1 MLKQRVITALVLVA
15 VLIGAIFFLPFYF
28 FSAIVSVFFV
38 IAAWEWGQFPRFSNA
53 QRIIYAFIVSIISA
67 LLFMWASSD
76 LNASDGGK
84 LFVDREKIVWLV
96 GLAFAWWLL
105 AVVLVKAYPSGVS
118 LWNNRWTQSLIGV
131 FVLVPTLLGLIFLH
145 QQSNGPWLIMIVV
158 ACVVCADTGAYFV
171 GRAFGKNKLAPN
183 VSPGKS
189 KEGFYGGFVCS
200 VIFAVILAI
209 SLGAVDTNANWWVL
223 AMIVPASLVSVLGDL
238 LESMFKRER
247 GIKDSGKILPGHG
260 GVLDRIDSI
269 SAAVPV
275 FTLVYIL
282 SGWQL

>member
-1 MLKQRVITALVLVA
+1 MLKQRIITALILVTI
-15 VLIGAIFFLPFYF
+15 LIGAIFFLPFYF
-28 FSAIVSVFFV
+28 FAAIVSVFFIV
-38 IAAWEWGQFPRFSNA
+38 AAWEWGQFPRFSYLG
-53 QRIIYAFIVSIISA
+53 RIIFTLLVAAVSAF
-67 LLFMWASSD
+67 
-76 LNASDGGK
+76 
-84 LFVDREKIVWLV
+84 LFVWVLFDFSIGESKKIFFDQEKMVWLA
-96 GLAFAWWLL
+96 GAATSWWLI
-105 AVVLVKAYPSGVS
+105 AVMLVKAYPSGVS
-118 LWNNRWTQSLIGV
+118 LWRNRWVQSIIG
-131 FVLVPTLLGLIFLH
+131 FLVLVPTLLGIIFLH
-145 QQSNGPWLIMIVV
+145 QQKNGPWLIMIVV

-189 KEGFYGGFVCS
+189 REGFYGGLGCS
-200 VIFAVILAI
+200 GIFAIILAI
-209 SLGAVDTNANWWVL
+209 SLGALEASANWWVL
-223 AMIVPASLVSVLGDL
+223 AMIIPASLISVLGDL

-269 SAAVPV
+269 TAAIPI